1 MLTRLALV
9 AALSAVPAAGCAK
22 KTAPTT
28 VVVVDDTPKDKGGGA
43 AAPGGAQDE
52 SLPEV
57 SVGTV
62 ARKPP
67 AGKPVHVRAALHGV
81 GDLFALIKQTTAAW
95 TPKQPIDPAAQI
107 QAILLQL
114 GYGPGLWSN
123 LDLAGPFTVD
133 ATFPYQDPGSDLKLV
148 GSLAALSAKGVMDGM
163 PSSQRPQPL
172 GGGVWELIQGEM
184 RVYLREQS
192 KALEFALGIA
202 DLDRA
207 GPLVAE
213 AGKGRR
219 LQLRAWDMPQGM
231 LGNLNLGLPA
241 GLGRQL
247 DAVLRD
253 TKSAALEVDA
263 GTDRDLTLQVS
274 AEAPFARLGLSPL
287 GPARNQPTALEALL
301 PSAPALV
308 VALPWG
314 NPEVLHAML
323 DKNVRLDQIPA
334 PFDKVAKDA
343 LQGAHGLLDQVTGDV
358 VFALYVG
365 AKGETT
371 AVIAANVKDEAA
383 ARAAARSVTG
393 AASKGLEAF
402 NQLTGEDKAAKIGVT
417 FKADGVKAGA
427 VKADLLAIAVPK
439 NMEKEVD
446 SLSPFLTKKKLE
458 AVTLVSGQLAVLAVG
473 GAAEKLVA
481 DVGGG
486 LKSGRKTSLSSDAGL
501 RLARQSSQ
509 GCHFCVSVDPP
520 ALLRLA
526 ALVDPDGR
534 KDKVRLGELDAAAA
548 TFTRIGGAVGLGL
561 KLDPGLGG
569 LGLGLPKSVL
579 VLSPADA
586 VTLGKLWGDRKPA
599 PEDKPLS
606 GPIRIMRTGA
616 AG

>member
-9 AALSAVPAAGCAK
+9 AAMTAVPAAGCAK

-287 GPARNQPTALEALL
+287 
-301 PSAPALV
+301 
-308 VALPWG
+308 
-314 NPEVLHAML
+314 
-323 DKNVRLDQIPA
+323 DI
-334 PFDKVAKDA
+334 
-343 LQGAHGLLDQVTGDV
+343 DV
-358 VFALYVG
+358 VFIGHLHFDHAGGLKELKRAGCG
-365 AKGETT
+365 AEIH
-371 AVIAANVKDEAA
+371 VHCDELWA
-383 ARAAARSVTG
+383 ARAGGDTSVFADDLVDDAGRPFAFCEVSGEYEIAWGVSAVMTPG
-393 AASKGLEAF
+393 HTAGHMSMLIELPKGRPVL
-402 NQLTGEDKAAKIGVT
+402 L
-417 FKADGVKAGA
+417 AGDA
-427 VKADLLAIAVPK
+427 ADLQENLDDEIAP
-439 NMEKEVD
+439 
-446 SLSPFLTKKKLE
+446 
-458 AVTLVSGQLAVLAVG
+458 
-473 GAAEKLVA
+473 
-481 DVGGG
+481 GG
-486 LKSGRKTSLSSDAGL
+486 LVEGGHDQAVASIRKLKALAQETDAWIWPNHDWSFFLDL
-501 RLARQSSQ
+501 RP
-509 GCHFCVSVDPP
+509 F
-520 ALLRLA
+520 
-526 ALVDPDGR
+526 
-534 KDKVRLGELDAAAA
+534 
-548 TFTRIGGAVGLGL
+548 
-561 KLDPGLGG
+561 
-569 LGLGLPKSVL
+569 
-579 VLSPADA
+579 
-586 VTLGKLWGDRKPA
+586 
-599 PEDKPLS
+599 PEAYS
-606 GPIRIMRTGA
+606 
-616 AG
+616 

>member
-9 AALSAVPAAGCAK
+9 AAMTAVPAAGCAK

-28 VVVVDDTPKDKGGGA
+28 VVVVEDAPPADKGGGA
-43 AAPGGAQDE
+43 AAPGGDTPSAPSETD
-52 SLPEV
+52 PKY
-57 SVGTV
+57 G
-62 ARKPP
+62 RKPP
-67 AGKPVHVRAALHGV
+67 AGKPVHVRASLHGV
-81 GDLFALIKQTTAAW
+81 GDLFALIKQATTAW

-123 LDLAGPFTVD
+123 LDLAGPFTLD
-133 ATFPYQDPGSDLKLV
+133 AAFPPQDPGADLKLV
-148 GSLAALSAKGVMDGM
+148 GSLAALSAKGIMDGM

-172 GGGVWELIQGEM
+172 GGGVWELIQGEL
-184 RVYLREQS
+184 RVYLREQP
-192 KALEFALGIA
+192 KALEFALGIG

-207 GPLVAE
+207 APLVAE

-219 LQLRAWDMPQGM
+219 LQLRAWDMPSGM
-231 LGNLNLGLPA
+231 LGNLNFGLPA
-241 GLGRQL
+241 GLGRQV

-274 AEAPFARLGLSPL
+274 AEAPFSRLGLSPL
-287 GPARNQPTALEALL
+287 GPARNQPTALEGLL
-301 PSAPALV
+301 PGAPALV

-323 DKNVRLDQIPA
+323 DKNIRLDQVPA

-343 LQGAHGLLDQVTGDV
+343 LQGAHALLDQVTGDV
-358 VFALYVG
+358 VLALYVG
-365 AKGETT
+365 AKGEAT
-371 AVIAANVKDEAA
+371 AVIAATVKDEAT
-383 ARAAARSVTG
+383 ARAAARNVTG
-393 AASKGLEAF
+393 AAAKGLEAF

-417 FKADGVKAGA
+417 FKADGLKAGA
-427 VKADLLAIAVPK
+427 VKADLLAVAVPK

-446 SLSPFLTKKKLE
+446 SLAPFLNKKKFE
-458 AVTLVSGQLAVLAVG
+458 TVTLVSGQLAVLAVG
-473 GAAEKLVA
+473 GGAQKLVA
-481 DVGGG
+481 DIGGG

-509 GCHFCVSVDPP
+509 GCHFCVSLDPP

-526 ALVDPDGR
+526 AHIDEDDR
-534 KDKVRLGELDAAAA
+534 KDKARLGEIDAAAA
-548 TFTRIGGAVGLGL
+548 AFTRIGGAVGVGL
-561 KLDPGLGG
+561 KLDPNLGG

-579 VLSPADA
+579 VLAPADA
-586 VTLGKLWGDRKPA
+586 AALGKLWGDRKPE

-606 GPIRIMRTGA
+606 GPIGIVRPSK